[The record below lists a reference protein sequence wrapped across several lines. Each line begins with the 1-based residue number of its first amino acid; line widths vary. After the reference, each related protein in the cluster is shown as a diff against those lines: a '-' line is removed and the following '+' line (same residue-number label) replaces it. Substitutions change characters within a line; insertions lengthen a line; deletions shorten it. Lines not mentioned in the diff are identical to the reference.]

1 MKRFFLA
8 AGAALLALFCTAGCS
23 VSAGGSAS
31 SFAASAPAA
40 PAASSRAAQTVS
52 AAASENAAPFSEAEL
67 QSVAEHG
74 TLQIGSGLCERIW
87 VPATQKAQESAARQ
101 IASWLRQA
109 RPYTGKIPKTQI
121 SQYAFKANVAPA
133 VLSVSAPGGYRFS
146 VQAVFYFVRRQGAE
160 VQERNVPDVL
170 TLSANGKTAAIRCA
184 PLYGFLQNGG
194 WEPVFRLKYG
204 G

>member
-1 MKRFFLA
+1 MKRLFLA

-23 VSAGGSAS
+23 VSAGGRAS
-31 SFAASAPAA
+31 SFAASAPA
-40 PAASSRAAQTVS
+40 
-52 AAASENAAPFSEAEL
+52 
-67 QSVAEHG
+67 
-74 TLQIGSGLCERIW
+74 
-87 VPATQKAQESAARQ
+87 
-101 IASWLRQA
+101 
-109 RPYTGKIPKTQI
+109 
-121 SQYAFKANVAPA
+121 APA
-133 VLSVSAPGGYRFS
+133 VLSVSAPGGYRLS